1 MTKAKSTNVRDAGTG
16 RFVGSAKAKS
26 SPKTTVSEPRS
37 RKAKSN
43 KCPDCVDKPGL
54 KPGTDHELCPTC
66 NGTGKVKA

>member
-1 MTKAKSTNVRDAGTG
+1 MATKSKPAVRSAKTG

-26 SPKTTVSEPRS
+26 SPSTTVSEARKPR
-37 RKAKSN
+37 AKSV
-43 KCPDCVDKPGL
+43 KCPDCVGKPGL